1 MINSMNYDEFVA
13 KLKELV
19 CVADWHYR
27 YYRQRARKYKRIDYW
42 LKSSLGLVA
51 VIGALM
57 AGSDNL
63 RIVGAFL
70 AGGCAFL
77 LGNILPTFRWNDI
90 VSGLKDEQMEWTRI
104 FHGYD
109 GLLRMSQILDRDEML
124 EHEFQKLEE
133 LRRAADLNDR
143 NLPED
148 KALLDKLEAEVRK
161 FYRLDDK

>member
-1 MINSMNYDEFVA
+1 
-13 KLKELV
+13 
-19 CVADWHYR
+19 
-27 YYRQRARKYKRIDYW
+27 
-42 LKSSLGLVA
+42 
-51 VIGALM
+51 
-57 AGSDNL
+57 
-63 RIVGAFL
+63 
-70 AGGCAFL
+70 
-77 LGNILPTFRWNDI
+77 
-90 VSGLKDEQMEWTRI
+90 MEWTRI